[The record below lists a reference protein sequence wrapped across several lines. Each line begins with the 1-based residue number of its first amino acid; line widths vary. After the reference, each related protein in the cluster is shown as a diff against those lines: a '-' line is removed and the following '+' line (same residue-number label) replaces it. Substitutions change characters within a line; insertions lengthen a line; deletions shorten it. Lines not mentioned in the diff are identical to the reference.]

1 MPLGGLIMFGFGI
14 LDYLKFGAGLVL
26 GAALVFYPARWIGQ
40 GEGKQMAA
48 AAALSKS
55 VTLLRERNVVN
66 DQVSTADASALC
78 ADFGLSGDDEAECV
92 RRLRPTNA
100 KPDNVGNDPSNGSA
114 ICRPGRGAQ

>member
-1 MPLGGLIMFGFGI
+1 MFGFGI
-14 LDYLKFGAGLVL
+14 LDYLKIGAGLVL

-78 ADFGLSGDDEAECV
+78 ADFGLSDDDKAECV
-92 RRLRPTNA
+92 RRLQPTNA

-114 ICRPGRGAQ
+114 ICQPGRGPQ